1 MKMADALDPL
11 LVDSKAAQLAAM
23 RAAVMVASMVGK
35 TVDQMAVL
43 WVVWM
48 VSRRVGQ

>member
-1 MKMADALDPL
+1 MVALT
-11 LVDSKAAQLAAM
+11 VESKAAQLAAM

-43 WVVWM
+43 WVAWT